1 MPKLV
6 LIADD
11 HDDAARLM
19 AEVIEMGSEFVAV
32 AALDGVEAIAKAEE
46 RRPDI
51 AVLDIDMP
59 HIGGLEAARLLRMMF
74 PSRPPLLI
82 ACTGRLEIDEVKQS
96 GMFDHVL
103 NKPVGLDELLPLFAR
118 GRSGTSPGGAA
129 SIAHPCGFRSYID
142 SSLRRTSVSTVS
154 AITAD
159 PRPMVTVRLNTA
171 ATEFQSKSARILRI
185 RRHTAA
191 ADSTAKRSG

>member
-11 HDDAARLM
+11 YDDAARLM

-59 HIGGLEAARLLRMMF
+59 HIGGIEAARLLRAMF
-74 PSRPPLLI
+74 PSKPPLLI
-82 ACTGRLEIDEVKQS
+82 ACTGRLEIDEVRRS

-103 NKPVGLDELLPLFAR
+103 SKPVGLDVLLPLFAR
-118 GRSGTSPGGAA
+118 A
-129 SIAHPCGFRSYID
+129 
-142 SSLRRTSVSTVS
+142 
-154 AITAD
+154 
-159 PRPMVTVRLNTA
+159 
-171 ATEFQSKSARILRI
+171 
-185 RRHTAA
+185 
-191 ADSTAKRSG
+191 